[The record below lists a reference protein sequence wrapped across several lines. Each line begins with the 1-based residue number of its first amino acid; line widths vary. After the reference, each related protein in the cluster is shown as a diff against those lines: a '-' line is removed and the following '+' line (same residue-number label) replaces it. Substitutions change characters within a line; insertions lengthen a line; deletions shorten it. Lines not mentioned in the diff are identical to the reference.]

1 MQPGEDQTLTGAK
14 DKKIAQLIQVL
25 SNHNLLPWLICAI
38 IFIIMGLISPSML
51 SGYSIASILS
61 SATPVILMA
70 AGEIIVMIAGSIDL
84 SLAASVGFSS
94 VLAAGL
100 MEKSGLPVPLTI
112 IIVLLVGAFIGF
124 LNGTIVGKGK
134 LQSFIVTLGSSVVL
148 RGITLVYSAGTS
160 IPLTQTGLS
169 FIKISTY
176 QFLGLP
182 LYFWIGMVLII
193 LTSLYILKTKYGRHL
208 YALGGSE
215 LAARVAGLKADF
227 LRIKAF
233 TLAGTFYA
241 LSGLALLAKFGSGWP
256 QAASGWEM
264 DGIAASVL
272 GGANFAG
279 GVGLPLGAIPGA
291 IVLDLILRFLVTL
304 GIDPYWQY
312 AAKGLFVIII
322 ALTLARGEYG
332 R

>member
-1 MQPGEDQTLTGAK
+1 
-14 DKKIAQLIQVL
+14 
-25 SNHNLLPWLICAI
+25 
-38 IFIIMGLISPSML
+38 MGLISPSML
-51 SGYSIASILS
+51 SSYSIASILS
-61 SATPVILMA
+61 SNTPIILMA

-100 MEKSGLPVPLTI
+100 MSKSGLPVVFTI
-112 IIVLLVGAFIGF
+112 IIVLLIGAFIGF
-124 LNGTIVGKGK
+124 ANGIIVGKGK
-134 LQSFIVTLGSSVVL
+134 LQSFIVTLGSSVVI

-160 IPLTQTGLS
+160 IPLAQSGLT
-169 FIKISTY
+169 FINIATH
-176 QFLGLP
+176 QILGLP
-182 LYFWIGMVLII
+182 IYFWVGIIVII

-215 LAARVAGLKADF
+215 LAARVAGLKADV

-233 TLAGTFYA
+233 TLAGLFYA

-291 IVLDLILRFLVTL
+291 IVLDLIMRFLVTL

-312 AAKGLFVIII
+312 TAKGIFVIVI

>member
-1 MQPGEDQTLTGAK
+1 MQLNENETVAK
-14 DKKIAQLIQVL
+14 SRNKILAQVIQVF
-25 SNHNLLPWLICAI
+25 SNHNLLPWLICAA
-38 IFIIMGLISPSML
+38 IFLIMGLISPSMF

-61 SATPVILMA
+61 TATPGILMS

-100 MEKSGLPVPLTI
+100 MEKMGLPIPLAI
-112 IIVLLVGAFIGF
+112 IIVLLAGALIG
-124 LNGTIVGKGK
+124 LINGLIVGKGK

-160 IPLTQTGLS
+160 IPLAQTGQT

-176 QFLGLP
+176 QLLGLP
-182 LYFWIGMVLII
+182 LYFWVGLVLII
-193 LTSLYILKTKYGRHL
+193 LTSFYILKTKYGRHL

-215 LAARVAGLKADF
+215 LAARVAGLRADS

-233 TLAGTFYA
+233 TLAGFFYA

-279 GVGLPLGAIPGA
+279 GVGLPLGAIPGS

-312 AAKGLFVIII
+312 AAKGIFVIII
-322 ALTLARGEYG
+322 ALSLARGEYG